1 MMRLDEQEL
10 IQRIVAKNDA
20 AFRTLVE
27 LYQSSVLSACYQILG
42 NQQDAEDVAQDVFVM
57 VYRKAESFRGES
69 GLSTWLYRI
78 AVNLSLN
85 RLRRRKWDRLFGIL
99 TLSEAESEET
109 TVRMEAPEQDRPDR
123 QLEANERSRIL
134 TDVLNTLPEKQRV
147 AIILH
152 KIEGLSHQEIAEI
165 LQISLSSVESL
176 VHRAKRNLQ
185 KKLIPLL
192 GKI

>member
-10 IQRIVAKNDA
+10 IQRIVAKDDA

-27 LYQSSVLSACYQILG
+27 LYQSSVLSACYRILG

-109 TVRMEAPEQDRPDR
+109 IDRMEAPEQDRPDR

-134 TDVLNTLPEKQRV
+134 TDLLNTLPEKQRV

-176 VHRAKRNLQ
+176 IHRAKRNLQ

-192 GKI
+192 GRI

>member
-10 IQRIVAKNDA
+10 IQRIVAKDDA
-20 AFRTLVE
+20 AFRTFVE
-27 LYQSSVLSACYQILG
+27 LYQSSVLSACYRILG

-109 TVRMEAPEQDRPDR
+109 IDRMEAPEQDRPDR

-134 TDVLNTLPEKQRV
+134 TDLLNTLPDKQRV

-192 GKI
+192 GRI

>member
-10 IQRIVAKNDA
+10 IQRIVAKDDA

-27 LYQSSVLSACYQILG
+27 LYQSSVLSACYRILG

-109 TVRMEAPEQDRPDR
+109 IDRMEAPEQDRPDR

>member
-1 MMRLDEQEL
+1 VDEQGL
-10 IQRIVAKNDA
+10 IHRIVAKDA
-20 AFRTLVE
+20 TAFRILVE
-27 LYQSSVLSACYQILG
+27 RYQSSVLNVCYRILSD
-42 NQQDAEDVAQDVFVM
+42 QQDAEDVTQDVFVI
-57 VYRKAESFRGES
+57 VYRKAKSFRGES
-69 GLSTWLYRI
+69 GLSTWLHRI

-85 RLRRRKWDRLFGIL
+85 RLRKRKWDPLFGIL
-99 TLSEAESEET
+99 TPSEAKLEEIT
-109 TVRMEAPEQDRPDR
+109 DMMEAPEQDRPDR
-123 QLEANERSRIL
+123 QLEASERGRIL
-134 TDVLNTLPEKQRV
+134 TEVLNTLPDKQRV

-176 VHRAKRNLQ
+176 IHRAKRNLQ

>member
-1 MMRLDEQEL
+1 MTHIDEREL
-10 IQRIVAKNDA
+10 IQRILARDDV

-27 LYQSSVLSACYQILG
+27 LYQSSVLSVCYRMLG
-42 NQQDAEDVAQDVFVM
+42 NRQDAEDVAQDVFVM

-69 GLSTWLYRI
+69 RLSTWLYRI

-85 RLRRRKWDRLFGIL
+85 RLRRRQWDRLFGVL
-99 TLSEAESEET
+99 TLSEAESNET
-109 TVRMEAPEQDRPDR
+109 TDTMEAPEQNRPDR
-123 QLEANERSRIL
+123 QLESSERSRIL
-134 TDVLNTLPEKQRV
+134 TDVLDTLPDKQRV

-152 KIEGLSHQEIAEI
+152 KIEGLSHHEIAEI
-165 LQISLSSVESL
+165 LQISVSSVESL
-176 VHRAKRNLQ
+176 IHRAKRNLQ

>member
-1 MMRLDEQEL
+1 VDEREL
-10 IQRIVAKNDA
+10 IQRIVAKDDA

-27 LYQSSVLSACYQILG
+27 LYRSSVLSACYRILG
-42 NQQDAEDVAQDVFVM
+42 NQQDAEDVTQDVFVK
-57 VYRKAESFRGES
+57 VYRKAGSFRGDS

-85 RLRRRKWDRLFGIL
+85 RLRKQKWDRLFGIL
-99 TLSEAESEET
+99 TLSQAELEET
-109 TVRMEAPEQDRPDR
+109 TDTMEAPEQDRPDR
-123 QLEANERSRIL
+123 QLEASERGRML
-134 TDVLNTLPEKQRV
+134 TQVLNTLPDKQRV
-147 AIILH
+147 AIVLH

-176 VHRAKRNLQ
+176 IHRAKRNLQ

>member
-1 MMRLDEQEL
+1 MMRLDEREL

-20 AFRTLVE
+20 TFKTLVE
-27 LYQSSVLSACYQILG
+27 LYQSSVLSTCYRILG

-57 VYRKAESFRGES
+57 VYRKAGSFRGES

-85 RLRRRKWDRLFGIL
+85 RLRRRKWDRLLGML
-99 TLSEAESEET
+99 TLSEPESEET
-109 TVRMEAPEQDRPDR
+109 TDRAEAPEHDRPDR
-123 QLEANERSRIL
+123 QLEANERSRML
-134 TDVLNTLPEKQRV
+134 TDALNTLPEKQRV
-147 AIILH
+147 AIVLH

-176 VHRAKRNLQ
+176 IHRAKRNLQ

>member
-1 MMRLDEQEL
+1 MTRVDEREL
-10 IQRIVAKNDA
+10 IQRIVAKDDA

-27 LYQSSVLSACYQILG
+27 LYQSSVLNACYGILSDR
-42 NQQDAEDVAQDVFVM
+42 QDAEDVAQDVFVM
-57 VYRKAESFRGES
+57 VYRKAGSFRGES

-85 RLRRRKWDRLFGIL
+85 RLRKRKWDRLFGVL
-99 TLSEAESEET
+99 TLSEAELGDT
-109 TVRMEAPEQDRPDR
+109 TDTMEAPEQERPDR
-123 QLEANERSRIL
+123 QLETSERSRIL
-134 TDVLNTLPEKQRV
+134 NDVLSTLPGKQRV

-176 VHRAKRNLQ
+176 IHRAKRNLQ

>member
-1 MMRLDEQEL
+1 MMRLDEREL
-10 IQRIVAKNDA
+10 IQRIVAKDDA
-20 AFRTLVE
+20 AFRTFVE
-27 LYQSSVLSACYQILG
+27 LYQSSVLSACYRILG

-109 TVRMEAPEQDRPDR
+109 IDRMEAPEQDRPDR

-134 TDVLNTLPEKQRV
+134 TDLLNTLPEKQRV

-192 GKI
+192 GRM

>member
-1 MMRLDEQEL
+1 VDEQGL
-10 IQRIVAKNDA
+10 IHRIVAKDA
-20 AFRTLVE
+20 TAFRILVE
-27 LYQSSVLSACYQILG
+27 RYQSSVLNVCYRILS
-42 NQQDAEDVAQDVFVM
+42 NEQDAEDITQDVFVM

-85 RLRRRKWDRLFGIL
+85 RLRKRKWDRLFGIL
-99 TLSEAESEET
+99 TLSEAESGET
-109 TVRMEAPEQDRPDR
+109 ADTMEAPEQDRPDR
-123 QLEANERSRIL
+123 QLEARERSKVL
-134 TDVLNTLPEKQRV
+134 ADVLNTLPDKQRV

>member
-1 MMRLDEQEL
+1 MMRLDEREL
-10 IQRIVAKNDA
+10 IQRIVAKDDA

-27 LYQSSVLSACYQILG
+27 LYQSSVLSACYRILG
-42 NQQDAEDVAQDVFVM
+42 NQKDAEDVAQDVFVM

>member
-1 MMRLDEQEL
+1 VDEREL
-10 IQRIVAKNDA
+10 IQRIVAKDDA

-27 LYQSSVLSACYQILG
+27 LYQSSVLNVCYRILSDR
-42 NQQDAEDVAQDVFVM
+42 QDAEDVAQDVFVM
-57 VYRKAESFRGES
+57 VYRKAGSFRSES

-85 RLRRRKWDRLFGIL
+85 RLRKRKWDRLLGIL
-99 TLSEAESEET
+99 TFSDAQFEEAT
-109 TVRMEAPEQDRPDR
+109 DTMEAPEQDRPDR
-123 QLEANERSRIL
+123 QLEASERSRIL
-134 TDVLNTLPEKQRV
+134 NDVLITLPDKQRV

-165 LQISLSSVESL
+165 LQVSLSSVESL
-176 VHRAKRNLQ
+176 IHRAKRNLQ

>member
-27 LYQSSVLSACYQILG
+27 LYQSSVLSACYRILG

-109 TVRMEAPEQDRPDR
+109 IDRMEAPEQDRPDR

-192 GKI
+192 GRI